1 MFFWFAATSVA
12 IVWVIFRSPAVDYR
26 MVALGSLLALI
37 EVPFGMGPLQTLLVS
52 VLALALVMAITV
64 GQRLRRRQL
73 LGIPIGM
80 FLHLV
85 LDGAWTN
92 AEVFWWPLGGFGFG
106 DVTAPVIDRGI
117 WSVMLELAGVLV
129 ALWLWSE
136 FGLDD
141 PERRRRLWSTGQL
154 DRSYMRARGA
164 EVDD

>member
-26 MVALGSLLALI
+26 MVALGSLLALV
-37 EVPFGMGPLQTLLVS
+37 EVPFGMGPLQTLAVS
-52 VLALALVMAITV
+52 VLALAVVMGITV
-64 GQRLRRRQL
+64 GKRLRRRQL

-85 LDGAWTN
+85 LDGAWSN
-92 AEVFWWPLGGFGFG
+92 AEVFWWPLGGFGFA

-117 WSVMLELAGVLV
+117 WSVMLELAGILV

-141 PERRRRLWSTGQL
+141 AERRRRLWTTGQL
-154 DRSYMRARGA
+154 DRAYMRARGA
-164 EVDD
+164 ELDD